1 MILNRMRT
9 IIVRWW
15 ITVIA
20 CLAFAAS
27 APAQSPESAEIDGVY
42 NGSYA
47 GEQGQI
53 KFKLSITQPRRGI
66 LAGVFTFYLPEG
78 SDTKAYTCDFTG
90 YLRANRTFLLTRRKW
105 ETPPPSGIDMA
116 AGMNGLFDPAGGNG
130 AGKISGRMRDRSG
143 PNFQAIRDADESA
156 NMASASADTKE
167 AGASATPVA
176 RSERRPAA
184 AKPAAPPPSLPAQG
198 PHVNWLTAINGV
210 YTGTYGTNTDD
221 NVTAKLYVKF
231 IKDGSVDGPLTGLFT
246 FDLPPSL
253 GAKPITYTYK
263 LIGETEPGNG
273 FGFRSAKPLGKPAPD
288 AYAVTQ
294 LWVNFGRIP
303 LVKDRNGQYEN
314 SFNPDQ
320 ISGRVIGSNGLA
332 SNNFA
337 AVRDQA
343 GSAEL
348 DSLMAAAAQASA
360 AGPVVS
366 TTEPTQPPTVA
377 PVVRPGIQGVFNGT
391 YTREK
396 EPPTKFKLTITQER
410 DGLAGVATIYLPTDS
425 GTKAYTYSLTGAQV
439 PYAPRDFNL
448 KVMDWEAIP
457 PKDFKNFRGMGF
469 NGRFLSNMTWNTA
482 RIISVQQSGS
492 NASLF
497 VPQFEAAW
505 DAKESA
511 DIKGT
516 IAAQK
521 AVGDADQIAALKAQ
535 AEAQLLGPDLR
546 TSGMEIR
553 YFDSMADQDQ
563 EDYIERL
570 VQKVENAVSGEEYTR
585 VKEFFAPRD
594 IGEGVSGMTAFEY
607 DLALGRVA
615 DLELGDPRL
624 HLEVGDALR
633 ATLEKNDIVLPPSF
647 RFVVADFRPRYSVH
661 QPVSKEVAERYRKQL
676 EAEIARKTGDV
687 PRAELENPP
696 DAAWVDKLDFAEPK
710 IIKALF
716 TGDFTLPQLRTQVLT
731 YIAALNENL
740 KADCPNLYDSSITS
754 KAEGQMDARLATG
767 YGLPAGDLSDL
778 RMQLE
783 RRTMDADSGG
793 RDAHTLFSHAPEGE
807 GSIILK
813 RIYRN
818 MEIYVQPR

>member
-1 MILNRMRT
+1 MILNRMKT
-9 IIVRWW
+9 IIARWW

-20 CLAFAAS
+20 CSAFAAS
-27 APAQSPESAEIDGVY
+27 APAQPPESAEIYGVY

-47 GEQGQI
+47 GDQGQI
-53 KFKLSITQPRRGI
+53 KFKLSITQQARGT

-78 SDTKAYTCDFTG
+78 SDTKAFTCDLTG
-90 YLRANRTFLLTRRKW
+90 LLRPNRTFLLTRRKW

-116 AGMNGLFDPAGGNG
+116 AGMNGLFDPAGGSG
-130 AGKISGRMRDRSG
+130 AGKISGTMRDRFG
-143 PNFQAIRDADESA
+143 PSFQAIRDADESA
-156 NMASASADTKE
+156 KMT
-167 AGASATPVA
+167 SATAAPVA
-176 RSERRPAA
+176 RSKRLPAA
-184 AKPAAPPPSLPAQG
+184 TEPAAPPPSLPAQG
-198 PHVNWLTAINGV
+198 PGGNWRTAINGV
-210 YTGTYGTNTDD
+210 YTGTYGTNEDD

-231 IKDGSVDGPLTGLFT
+231 IKDGSIDGPLTGLFT

-294 LWVNFGRIP
+294 LRVYFGRIP

-320 ISGRVIGSNGLA
+320 ISGRVIGSNGLP

-337 AVRDQA
+337 AVRDKA
-343 GSAEL
+343 GSADL
-348 DSLMAAAAQASA
+348 DSLMAAQASA
-360 AGPVVS
+360 ASAVS
-366 TTEPTQPPTVA
+366 STAPGQPPNSPPPSAAVA
-377 PVVRPGIQGVFNGT
+377 AVVPSIQGVFNGT
-391 YTREK
+391 YTRDN
-396 EPPTKFKLTITQER
+396 EPPTKFKLTVTQTG

-425 GTKAYTYSLTGAQV
+425 GTKAYTYSLKGAQV
-439 PYAPRDFNL
+439 PYDPRAFNL
-448 KVMDWEAIP
+448 MVMDWDAIP
-457 PKDFKNFRGMGF
+457 PKDFKDFRGMGF
-469 NGRFLSNMTWNTA
+469 NGRFLSNVTQGTA

-492 NASLF
+492 NAFLF

-535 AEAQLLGPDLR
+535 AEAQPQGPDLR

-570 VQKVENAVSGEEYTR
+570 VQKIENAVSGEEYTR

-624 HLEVGDALR
+624 HLEIGDALR
-633 ATLEKNDIVLPPSF
+633 ATLEKNDIVLPSSF
-647 RFVVADFRPRYSVH
+647 RFVVADFRPRYPVH
-661 QPVSKEVAERYRKQL
+661 QPVSMEVAERYRKQL
-676 EAEIARKTGDV
+676 EAEIVRKTGDV

-731 YIAALNENL
+731 YIQGLNENL
-740 KADCPNLYDSSITS
+740 KADCPNLYDSSISS

-767 YGLPAGDLSDL
+767 YVGGWPAGDLSDL

-783 RRTMDADSGG
+783 RRTMDADSGA

-813 RIYRN
+813 KIYRN